1 MPILHHVQKEY
12 EAFKKECKLIVIV
25 SKETG
30 IKKEVIKYKDKIY
43 MTADKLYLFNA
54 IKSNKK

>member
-1 MPILHHVQKEY
+1 MAILHHVRKEF
-12 EAFKKECKLIVIV
+12 EAFKKECKVIKIV

-43 MTADKLYLFNA
+43 MTADKLYLFNT
-54 IKSNKK
+54 IKSNQK